1 MPTIWNWSTVRVG
14 ASAAALAC
22 LGALS
27 APVAAQNLT
36 YKEAPELAAKVAKG
50 ELPAVAQRLPSKPE
64 VVKPLER
71 SGNYG
76 GQIRTALR
84 GSADHNNI
92 LRLLSSQGL
101 TRWNAGFDQIL
112 PNVAESWDASP
123 DAKVLTFKLR
133 AGLKWSDGEPMTA
146 DDVLFSMNDVFLN
159 AEYAPPAA
167 RYRVS
172 GQLVAVEK
180 IDDLTVRFSFA
191 SANAEFLGILATPLG
206 QHPVFMAK
214 HYCSQ
219 FHPRYNKD
227 VANLAKA
234 ENVPDWKALLLKKC
248 GDIETPAR
256 WANPQRPTLDP
267 WIVTEPYT
275 GGASRVVMERNP
287 YFWQV
292 DPQGQQLPYIGR
304 IAFSIGQDIES
315 LNLQVIAGNIDFQV
329 RHIDDPAN
337 LPLFSENKDKA
348 QIEFV
353 KLVAAGND
361 MILFP
366 NLTNKNPV
374 KRALYGQKNF
384 RIALS
389 LAIDRAEVIE
399 LAYLGQSE
407 PSQPAPPQ
415 GHPLYI
421 EWAAKQ
427 YLDYDPAKANKL
439 LDELGLDKRDGSGFR
454 VMADGKRLT
463 IQVSVIPTF
472 RAVWVEALEI
482 IKRHLAKVGVEMQI
496 LSMERSLFFAQ
507 TSENNDH
514 DFAVWNS
521 ATGITPGE
529 TPAAYMATT
538 HDSRQGIPWANWYQ
552 SGGAKGEKPPAS
564 MMARY
569 QLWDQAR
576 AEAQPDKRDAI
587 FKQIIEAAATEF
599 ETIGIATIPPR
610 YGIRKRKLVN
620 VPAEMPNYWSYPTPG
635 PTLLQTYFW
644 TP

>member
-1 MPTIWNWSTVRVG
+1 MTTTQKRPTTKINACT
-14 ASAAALAC
+14 AAFC
-22 LGALS
+22 LS
-27 APVAAQNLT
+27 AMVSITPVAHGQT
-36 YKEAPELAAKVAKG
+36 YTEAPELAAKVAKG
-50 ELPAVAQRLPSKPE
+50 ELPPVAQRLPSQPE

-71 SGNYG
+71 VGRYG
-76 GQIRTALR
+76 GQIRSALR
-84 GSADHNNI
+84 GSADQNNI
-92 LRLLSSQGL
+92 LRLMSSQGL
-101 TRWNAGFDQIL
+101 TRWDPGFTKIL
-112 PNVAESWDASP
+112 PNVAESWEASQ
-123 DAKVLTFKLR
+123 DAKVFTFKLR
-133 AGLKWSDGEPMTA
+133 AGLRWSDGKPMTA
-146 DDVLFSMNDVFLN
+146 DDVLFSMNDVYLN
-159 AEYAPPAA
+159 PEYTSPAV

-172 GQLVAVEK
+172 GELVKVEK
-180 IDDLTVRFSFA
+180 IDDQTVRFSFA
-191 SANAEFLGILATPLG
+191 SPNAEFLGILATPLG

-214 HYCSQ
+214 HFCSQ

-227 VANLAKA
+227 VASLAKA

-248 GDIETPAR
+248 GDIESPAR

-267 WIVTEPYT
+267 WVITEPYA

-292 DPQGQQLPYIGR
+292 DPQGQQLPYIDR
-304 IAFSIGQDIES
+304 ITLSIAQDVES

-329 RHIDDPAN
+329 RHVDEPAN
-337 LPLFSENKDKA
+337 LPLFSQYKDKA
-348 QIEFV
+348 QIDFV

-361 MILFP
+361 LVLFP

-374 KRALYGQKNF
+374 KRELYGQKKF

-389 LAIDRAEVIE
+389 HAIDRAEVIE

-407 PSQPAPPQ
+407 PSQPAPPP
-415 GHPLYI
+415 GDPLYV

-439 LDELGLDKRDGSGFR
+439 LDELGLDKRDSAGFR
-454 VMADGKRLT
+454 LMADGKRLT

-472 RAVWVEALEI
+472 RPVWVEALEV
-482 IKRHLAKVGVEMQI
+482 IKRQLVKVGIEMQI
-496 LSMERSLFFAQ
+496 LSMERSLFFSQ

-514 DFAVWNS
+514 DFAVWTA
-521 ATGITPGE
+521 ATAITPGDI
-529 TPAAYMATT
+529 PSVYMAST

-564 MMARY
+564 MIERY
-569 QLWDQAR
+569 KLWDQAR
-576 AEAQPDKRDAI
+576 AEAEPDKRNAI
-587 FKQIIEAAATEF
+587 LKQLIEASATEF
-599 ETIGIATIPPR
+599 ETIGISTIPPR

-644 TP
+644 AP